1 MEIGIEENQRV
12 HEDMDS
18 LPTNN
23 LQRNNLWLLMNQTFS
38 MDKYKELTNDTWL
51 YKLSYKTQLQ
61 EMTESGEETFYK
73 KILNQDLN

>member
-1 MEIGIEENQRV
+1 
-12 HEDMDS
+12 
-18 LPTNN
+18 
-23 LQRNNLWLLMNQTFS
+23 MNQTFS